1 MSAVSTKRQCQPCT
15 ACCDGWVRINVF
27 DQPVLPGK
35 PCPHSNGTTN
45 GAINRNAKSN
55 ASGGCKIYAE
65 RPVDP
70 CVNFAC
76 GWVREAS
83 HLPDWM
89 KPHLAKVIVLPQ
101 WTTWRTFPVDLALP
115 VGARVPH
122 KALKWL
128 QDYSN
133 KTFRPLIYTEQEAD
147 RNGHFT
153 GRQQVHGWGPPT
165 FQQEMAVL
173 IGDRKLS

>member
-1 MSAVSTKRQCQPCT
+1 MIVETSTRSCQPCT

-35 PCPHSNGTTN
+35 PCPHSSGPPTKH
-45 GAINRNAKSN
+45 GG
-55 ASGGCKIYAE
+55 GGCKIYAD

-70 CVNFAC
+70 CVNFSC

-83 HLPDWM
+83 HLPAWM
-89 KPHLAKVIVLPQ
+89 KPNEAKVIVLPA

-115 VGARVPH
+115 VGPMVPH

-128 QDYSN
+128 QQYS
-133 KTFRPLIYTEQEAD
+133 KEQFRPLIYTEQEID

-153 GRQQVHGWGPPT
+153 GEQRVLGFGPPT
-165 FQQEMAVL
+165 FQQEMVDL
-173 IGDRKLS
+173 VRDRRLG

>member
-1 MSAVSTKRQCQPCT
+1 MSIEISARSCQPCT

-35 PCPHSNGTTN
+35 PCPHSAGPPTKH
-45 GAINRNAKSN
+45 GG
-55 ASGGCKIYAE
+55 GGCKIYAE

-70 CVNFAC
+70 CVNFSC

-83 HLPDWM
+83 HLSAWM
-89 KPHLAKVIVLPQ
+89 KPSDAKVIVLPA

-115 VGARVPH
+115 VGPMIPH

-128 QDYSN
+128 QQYS
-133 KTFRPLIYTEQEAD
+133 KEQFRPLIYSEQEVD
-147 RNGHFT
+147 RNGHYT
-153 GRQQVHGWGPPT
+153 GEQRVLGFGPPT
-165 FQQEMAVL
+165 FQQEMLDLVR
-173 IGDRKLS
+173 DRRLG